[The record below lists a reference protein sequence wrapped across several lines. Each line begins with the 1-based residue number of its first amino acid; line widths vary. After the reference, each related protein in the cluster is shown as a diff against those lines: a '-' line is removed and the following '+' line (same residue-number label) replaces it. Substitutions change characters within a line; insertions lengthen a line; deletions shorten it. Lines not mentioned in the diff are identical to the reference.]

1 MSFNINNIGVNEIN
15 FNGNEVNSLYVNN
28 TLVWERY
35 GWVGWKKATWS
46 DIYDLCLA
54 VRNTGMKWPSDIQTG
69 IYKMVRL
76 DENFLGSVEKACY
89 LVGIDI
95 DGPGTL
101 TFQTEVFSTP
111 VQFST
116 DDDDSGYWG
125 YGISNLK
132 TVINSFENYAS
143 AINPY
148 VIPLEKV
155 YYGAEKGFAGYTM
168 RFDYSRGYS
177 VKCKYWAPSIDEMG
191 YVGGYE
197 YAPYNDYRTENEFTV
212 GVTSPYQHLTTPEGR
227 KKIFGYWTRSIGEGP
242 STVNGWGLHVA
253 YVSEDYGSIGA
264 AAQSASGHISI
275 CFTIGYFE

>member
-28 TLVWERY
+28 TLVWEKY
-35 GWVGWKKATWS
+35 GWVGWQKATWS

-69 IYKMVRL
+69 IYKMVSL
-76 DENFLGSVEKACY
+76 DKNFLGSVSKACY
-89 LVGIDI
+89 LVGIDV

-101 TFQTEVFSTP
+101 TFQTQVFSTT
-111 VQFST
+111 VQFNT
-116 DDDDSGYWG
+116 DDKDSGYWG
-125 YGISNLK
+125 YGSSNLK

-155 YYGAEKGFAGYTM
+155 YYSANKQYSSSSMRTTYSKG
-168 RFDYSRGYS
+168 S
-177 VKCKYWAPSIDEMG
+177 VNCKYWAPSIDEMG
-191 YVGGYE
+191 YVASGSYG
-197 YAPYNDYRTENEFTV
+197 PYNDSRTENEFTV
-212 GVTSPYQHLTTPEGR
+212 GITSPYQHLTTAAGR
-227 KKIFGYWTRSIGEGP
+227 KKVYGYWTRSIGEGP
-242 STVNGWGLHVA
+242 STYNGWGLHVA
-253 YVSEDYGSIGA
+253 YVSEDGSIGA
-264 AAQSASGHISI
+264 AEQNYSGYISI